1 MTRIAV
7 LGTQGQL
14 GSDLV
19 QCLAET
25 GRYEI
30 FAFGHKDL
38 DCVDQRSV
46 EDALTAAHPECV
58 VNCAAFVRVDDCEDR
73 PLTAF
78 SVNGVGAWNVAR
90 AAARLGAVCA
100 YVSTDYVFDG
110 GKGAAY
116 TEEDLPSPVN
126 VYGASKL
133 VGEYLVRSICPR
145 HFILRSS
152 GLYGVAGSSGKGGNF
167 VETMIRMAQ
176 EGRPISVVCDQILT
190 PTYTKDLSEQIVK
203 LLRHDR
209 YGLYH
214 MTNSG
219 QCSWYQFAATV
230 FELAGLKAEL
240 RPVTT
245 EAFGAKARRPSHSVL
260 ASEKLTRLTSDR
272 MRSWRR
278 ALEAYLQERGSLA
291 AHA

>member
-7 LGTQGQL
+7 LGANGQL

-19 QCLAET
+19 RCLAET
-25 GRYEI
+25 GRYKI

-38 DCVDQRSV
+38 DCVDLQAV
-46 EDALTAAHPECV
+46 ENALATVHPDYV

-73 PLTAF
+73 PLDAF
-78 SVNGVGAWNVAR
+78 VVNAVGALNVAR
-90 AAARLGAVCA
+90 AAAKLEAVCA

-110 GKGAAY
+110 TKGTAY
-116 TEEDLPSPVN
+116 MEEDVPSPIN

-133 VGEYLVRSICPR
+133 VGEHLVRSTCPK

-167 VETMIRMAQ
+167 VETMIRLAR
-176 EGRPISVVCDQILT
+176 EGRPIFVVHDQILT
-190 PTYTKDLSEQIVK
+190 PTYTRDLSEQIVK

-214 MTNSG
+214 ITNSG
-219 QCSWYQFAATV
+219 QCSWYQFAATI
-230 FELAGLKAEL
+230 FELAGLKPEL
-240 RPVTT
+240 RPTTT
-245 EAFGAKARRPSHSVL
+245 EAFGAKARRPPHSVL
-260 ASEKLTRLTSDR
+260 AHEKFTHLTSDGIR
-272 MRSWRR
+272 PWQE
-278 ALEAYLQERGSLA
+278 ALEAYLRERGYA
-291 AHA
+291 AGA